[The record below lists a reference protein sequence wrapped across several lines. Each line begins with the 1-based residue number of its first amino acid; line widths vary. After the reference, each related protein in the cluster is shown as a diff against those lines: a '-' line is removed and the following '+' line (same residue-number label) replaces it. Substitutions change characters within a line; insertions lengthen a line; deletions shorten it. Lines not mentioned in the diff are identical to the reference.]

1 MGGIIELAQVYPP
14 AGVGAFT
21 HTRATSLQNGRNIYR
36 ETQSCCYTHFPTEKY
51 STTIVGAGHE
61 IFSGQSGDSLD
72 IPRFSLLS
80 YIELYC
86 TTPAGPRASRGVDH
100 IMDNIAA
107 ALVSLSSSKWAN

>member
-1 MGGIIELAQVYPP
+1 MGGIIELDQVYPP

-21 HTRATSLQNGRNIYR
+21 HTRATSLQNGRNVYKR
-36 ETQSCCYTHFPTEKY
+36 KPVMLLYTFPTEKY
-51 STTIVGAGHE
+51 STTIVKAGHE

-86 TTPAGPRASRGVDH
+86 TTPAGP
-100 IMDNIAA
+100 
-107 ALVSLSSSKWAN
+107 